1 MTERQSHLSE
11 TPSTNGETEV
21 FSAPST
27 GAPSA
32 GEGATR
38 TLPEASRICA
48 HQPPGLARAHKGRLQ
63 ALPPSPFPAH

>member
-1 MTERQSHLSE
+1 MTERQSHPSE

-27 GAPSA
+27 GASSV

-38 TLPEASRICA
+38 TLPEASA
-48 HQPPGLARAHKGRLQ
+48 HSAAGKDRLQ